1 VNRGLPS
8 PVRPRLPLWARWAL
22 ALGIAA
28 VLAVALVVYVDHH
41 NTDSLAPES
50 PTAAVRANR
59 EAEIVVAQDQ
69 APHLARLSPMTTG
82 QAGFADV
89 IRADM
94 NRRIASGQIGG
105 PLRRV
110 SCRGDGSSAR
120 QSGFS
125 CTAAAGGFNYA
136 FVGVLDDR
144 ARRVTYCKR
153 DPPPVPSENIPVS
166 RRCTLSAR

>member
-1 VNRGLPS
+1 MGL
-8 PVRPRLPLWARWAL
+8 
-22 ALGIAA
+22 AA
-28 VLAVALVVYVDHH
+28 VLAIALVVFVDNH

-50 PTAAVRANR
+50 PTAAVRANQ

-69 APHLARLSPMTTG
+69 APRLARLTATTSG

-89 IRADM
+89 IRGDM
-94 NRRIASGQIGG
+94 SRRIASGQIGG

-110 SCRGDGSSAR
+110 SCRGTGSSAGR
-120 QSGFS
+120 SGFS
-125 CTAAAGGFNYA
+125 CAVTAGGFNYA
-136 FVGVLDDR
+136 FVGVLDNR

-153 DPPPVPSENIPVS
+153 DPPPVPSENVPVS